1 MHMIKHV
8 LFATDNSEDA
18 LEAYQYAL
26 SIAGQ
31 YQARLTLLHVIADA
45 ADLSVFD
52 ISMGRS
58 TSERKWLEAKREYLQ
73 KSREDYSKSIID
85 EYGKEY
91 ASTDEIVVE
100 IGIPSKIILL
110 VAENKHCDFI
120 VMGMRGKGRTLGDA
134 LMGNTVRQVLHHSKL
149 PVLVVQPSG
158 ETSKKEDK
166 KKKQEKNRKA
176 KEETKE

>member
-120 VMGMRGKGRTLGDA
+120 VMGMRGKG
-134 LMGNTVRQVLHHSKL
+134 
-149 PVLVVQPSG
+149 
-158 ETSKKEDK
+158 
-166 KKKQEKNRKA
+166 
-176 KEETKE
+176 

>member
-1 MHMIKHV
+1 MNMIKHV
-8 LFATDNSEDA
+8 LFATDDSEDA

-31 YQARLTLLHVIADA
+31 YDSRLTLLHVIAETS
-45 ADLSVFD
+45 DLSVFD
-52 ISMGRS
+52 INMGRS

-73 KSREDYSKSIID
+73 SIREDYTKRIKD

-91 ASTDEIVVE
+91 ANTDEIIVE
-100 IGIPSKIILL
+100 TGIPSKIIVL
-110 VAENKHCDFI
+110 VAEDKNCDFI

-134 LMGNTVRQVLHHSKL
+134 LMGDTVRRVLHRSKL

-158 ETSKKEDK
+158 ET
-166 KKKQEKNRKA
+166 KQNDENA
-176 KEETKE
+176 

>member
-1 MHMIKHV
+1 MIKHV
-8 LFATDNSEDA
+8 LFATDDSEDA

-31 YQARLTLLHVIADA
+31 YDARLTLLHVIVDTT
-45 ADLSVFD
+45 DLSVFD
-52 ISMGRS
+52 INMGRS

-73 KSREDYSKSIID
+73 STRQDYTKRIKD

-91 ASTDEIVVE
+91 ANTDEIIVE

-110 VAENKHCDFI
+110 VAENKNCDFI

-134 LMGNTVRQVLHHSKL
+134 LMGDTVRRVLHRSKL

-158 ETSKKEDK
+158 ESK
-166 KKKQEKNRKA
+166 EKDENA
-176 KEETKE
+176 

>member
-1 MHMIKHV
+1 MNMIKHV
-8 LFATDNSEDA
+8 LFATDDSEDA

-31 YQARLTLLHVIADA
+31 YDARLTLLHVIAETS
-45 ADLSVFD
+45 DLSVFD
-52 ISMGRS
+52 INMGRS

-73 KSREDYSKSIID
+73 SIREDYTKRIKD

-91 ASTDEIVVE
+91 ANTDEIIVE
-100 IGIPSKIILL
+100 TGIPSKIIVL
-110 VAENKHCDFI
+110 VAEDKNCDFI

-134 LMGNTVRQVLHHSKL
+134 LMGDTVRRVLHRSKL

-158 ETSKKEDK
+158 ESR
-166 KKKQEKNRKA
+166 KNDENA
-176 KEETKE
+176 

>member
-1 MHMIKHV
+1 MKMINHV

-31 YQARLTLLHVIADA
+31 YDARLTLLHVIADG

-52 ISMGRS
+52 INMGRS

-73 KSREDYSKSIID
+73 KSREDYTKNIVE

-91 ASTDEIVVE
+91 ASTDEIIVE
-100 IGIPSKIILL
+100 IGIPSKIIVF
-110 VAENKHCDFI
+110 VAENKNCDFI

-134 LMGNTVRQVLHHSKL
+134 LMGNTVRQVLHRSKV
-149 PVLVVQPSG
+149 PVLVVQPT
-158 ETSKKEDK
+158 EKEK
-166 KKKQEKNRKA
+166 QKEKKQKNA
-176 KEETKE
+176 KD

>member
-1 MHMIKHV
+1 MNMIKHV
-8 LFATDNSEDA
+8 LFATDDSEDA

-31 YQARLTLLHVIADA
+31 YDSRLTLLHVIAETS
-45 ADLSVFD
+45 DLSVFD
-52 ISMGRS
+52 INMGRS

-73 KSREDYSKSIID
+73 SIREDYTKRIKD

-91 ASTDEIVVE
+91 ANTDEIIVE
-100 IGIPSKIILL
+100 TGIPSKIIVL
-110 VAENKHCDFI
+110 VAEDKNCDFI

-134 LMGNTVRQVLHHSKL
+134 LMGDTVRRVLHRSKL

-158 ETSKKEDK
+158 ESKQKDE
-166 KKKQEKNRKA
+166 NA
-176 KEETKE
+176 